1 MRLSDLKIDAEKKQN
16 GVWIPVEDLKAS
28 FKVRGVGNYD
38 WLAVEERETRS
49 IRLAERVKDRLPP
62 ALQRQ
67 VLISCILEAGLL
79 DWKGVTDDDDKDIP
93 FSKERADEVLRDP
106 DFGVLVDV
114 IERACQAAAFASSE
128 GPTADAED
136 EVKN

>member
-1 MRLSDLKIDAEKKQN
+1 MRLSDLKIDADKKQN
-16 GVWIPVEDLKAS
+16 GVWIPVDDLKAS
-28 FKVRGVGNYD
+28 FKVRGAGNYD
-38 WLAVEERETRS
+38 WLAVEERETRA

-62 ALQRQ
+62 ALQRK

-79 DWKGVTDDDDKDIP
+79 DWRGVTDDEDKEIAFSKDIAA
-93 FSKERADEVLRDP
+93 ELLLDP

-114 IERACQAAAFASSE
+114 IERACQAAAFASSD